1 MTSFARRKKN
11 TNPDPSERGSLSGP
25 RGWAVGGAADNMAP
39 EHRRHTMAS
48 VRRRDTAPEI
58 MVRRI
63 AHRLGLRFRLCHR
76 DLPGRPDLVFPR
88 LRWVIFVHGCFW
100 HSHSCKKGR
109 LRPLNN
115 AALWRTKLE
124 GNVTRDR
131 AAVVKLRR
139 DGWHVLTLWE
149 CQLKNR
155 PNLTERIKRLL
166 ASRRTKKGAVGDNR
180 A

>member
-1 MTSFARRKKN
+1 MTGSGKLRESTRAKPN
-11 TNPDPSERGSLSGP
+11 EAGSPSRSQV
-25 RGWAVGGAADNMAP
+25 WTVGGAADNMAP

-63 AHRLGLRFRLCHR
+63 AHRLGLRFRLCRR

-100 HSHSCKKGR
+100 HSHTCKKGR

-131 AAVVKLRR
+131 AAVLRLRR
-139 DGWHVLTLWE
+139 DGWQVLTLWE
-149 CQLKNR
+149 CQLKNLPKLMGQIKGLLSSRKTKTRDVEAKR
-155 PNLTERIKRLL
+155 P
-166 ASRRTKKGAVGDNR
+166 
-180 A
+180 